1 MHAGMSLALF
11 DEQRERGIRSIPSLL
26 MRIEERI
33 TKVTESIGKCAN
45 TGKIRENMIWYKG

>member
-33 TKVTESIGKCAN
+33 TKVTESIGKCAY
-45 TGKIRENMIWYKG
+45 TGKIRENMIWYKR